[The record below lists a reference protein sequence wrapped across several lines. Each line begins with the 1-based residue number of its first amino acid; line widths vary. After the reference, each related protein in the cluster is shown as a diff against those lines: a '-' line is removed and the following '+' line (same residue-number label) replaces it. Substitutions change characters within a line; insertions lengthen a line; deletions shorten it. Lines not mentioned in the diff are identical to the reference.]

1 MTRDKDSFF
10 GTGDGLSRPYVRMET
25 ILAYRSCEEGPLG
38 WVCHDSWTFRG
49 QTEKANATRSLE
61 IVDSMEAAIGIE
73 PMNKGFA
80 GLAVQFLRVTSTC
93 FKYGLVS
100 FFLEMSFI

>member
-1 MTRDKDSFF
+1 VDI
-10 GTGDGLSRPYVRMET
+10 SRTNGKSERNSV
-25 ILAYRSCEEGPLG
+25 
-38 WVCHDSWTFRG
+38 
-49 QTEKANATRSLE
+49 LE
-61 IVDSMEAAIGIE
+61 IVDSMEATIGIE